1 MSSYSAFDPA
11 QLPALSRLR
20 PRFTDEPHEVNEQ
33 PQSELPQRQQ
43 LPPQQQVLPRPS
55 SSSGSTRTLR
65 RTPKF
70 EERKPIRRRALSVE
84 SLHGHSPAGRPAEA
98 KAQTPQPLS
107 EEEDSSTTSHTSRRG
122 SLESAFW
129 PQRSRGISKH
139 TASAIL
145 YALEEAIRKPFEF
158 TPDLVEE
165 NASMSDLASGGPIP
179 AGSGNGRARNGGSR
193 AASASVPVPQES
205 RSGVRTP
212 TDIMRERGIREARKK
227 AEDEAR
233 QAQIDSD
240 QRRAREQA
248 RLSQEKRGATAG
260 AAVDPGTGP
269 ESTSY
274 RRSGTRRP
282 GVEEPLSQAETSRRP
297 GERVLSGAAPKA
309 NTPAG
314 TQPANYGAAGTRSDN
329 YTKPIDEVGESSGS
343 QTLVPKRIRGSSLSQ
358 AQPKPVPAQSSERR
372 TASASY
378 NTPQQP
384 AQARQV
390 SLGGATNQAQA
401 GASAAATNSQQPQPT
416 QPASGTQ
423 SRAPNASSF
432 PHAFERWE
440 TLSSHWEGLTGYWIR
455 RLEANSDEM
464 NREPLNQQLARQVTD
479 LSAAGANL
487 FHAVVE
493 LQRLRAS
500 SERKFQRWFYETRS
514 EQERTQEL
522 YAGMDNTL
530 RTERQA
536 RVDAVADLA
545 RMESDKNAAY
555 QAKNI
560 AEQMVKEMRRE
571 LQISKEEARRAWEEL
586 GRREQEERDRTT
598 SLRNGEPT
606 LVGGVQ
612 VVPMVQGAQ
621 SQQGSTNRP
630 STREEPYPSAPVGPT
645 EPEGPIESP
654 IETGGPGYATYDANR
669 SETDTD
675 PFTEGARVNPPPSLH
690 HEPDVP
696 SLPQI
701 TALPTHQQSSITSAA
716 QVARAAVAIYSTAQP
731 TTSYSAATT
740 TATGGTYLRYGP
752 TAIAQPPSSFYQHQG
767 TALHSPTSPPP
778 LPNITDPDARSIDAL
793 SSSAS
798 DGEEYALDSRGEI
811 RYDAQGRP
819 IPFRRPAGSEDSDEY
834 DVQAQLERERMHGRT
849 YGSGISGVEY
859 GAGSTTTAGARP
871 QTYAPGDAGGY
882 GGWEGVA
889 RHHHPTRLSNV
900 LEEDERS
907 TNSPSRAS
915 ERSRG
920 LR

>member
-1 MSSYSAFDPA
+1 MSSYSSSDPA
-11 QLPALSRLR
+11 HLPILSRLR
-20 PRFTDEPHEVNEQ
+20 PRFTHEPYEVNERS
-33 PQSELPQRQQ
+33 QSKIPQRQQ
-43 LPPQQQVLPRPS
+43 LPTQQQVLSRPS

-70 EERKPIRRRALSVE
+70 EERKPLRRRSLSVE
-84 SLHGHSPAGRPAEA
+84 SLHRFNPADRPAEA
-98 KAQTPQPLS
+98 KEQTPQPFS
-107 EEEDSSTTSHTSRRG
+107 EEGDASTTTHTSRRG

-129 PQRSRGISKH
+129 PHRSRGISKH
-139 TASAIL
+139 TASAIR
-145 YALEEAIRKPFEF
+145 YALEEAIRKPFPF
-158 TPDLVEE
+158 TQDLVEE
-165 NASMSDLASGGPIP
+165 NASMTDLVPATSGQEL
-179 AGSGNGRARNGGSR
+179 ARNGGSR
-193 AASASVPVPQES
+193 AASASMPVPHES

-233 QAQIDSD
+233 QAQLDSD

-248 RLSQEKRGATAG
+248 RLSQEKRSAAAG
-260 AAVDPGTGP
+260 AAVDPGTSA
-269 ESTSY
+269 ERTSY
-274 RRSGTRRP
+274 RRSGTRRS
-282 GVEEPLSQAETSRRP
+282 GIEEPLSQAETSRRP
-297 GERVLSGAAPKA
+297 GERVSSGAAPKA
-309 NTPAG
+309 NAPAG
-314 TQPANYGAAGTRSDN
+314 TQSAAYGAAGIRADN
-329 YTKPIDEVGESSGS
+329 YTRPIDNAGEDSGS
-343 QTLVPKRIRGSSLSQ
+343 TTLPRRTRGSSLSQ
-358 AQPKPVPAQSSERR
+358 AQSKPVPAQSSERR

-401 GASAAATNSQQPQPT
+401 GASAAATNSQQPQST

-500 SERKFQRWFYETRS
+500 SERKFQRWFIETRA
-514 EQERTQEL
+514 EQERAKEQ
-522 YAGMDNTL
+522 YGGMDNTL

-536 RVDAVADLA
+536 RADAVADLA

-555 QAKNI
+555 QAKNT

-586 GRREQEERDRTT
+586 GRREQEERDRTI

-612 VVPMVQGAQ
+612 VVPMVQGAP
-621 SQQGSTNRP
+621 SRQGSSNQP
-630 STREEPYPSAPVGPT
+630 STREGPYPSVPTIST

-654 IETGGPGYATYDANR
+654 IETGDPGYTTYDANR

-675 PFTEGARVNPPPSLH
+675 PFTEGGRVDSSQPLH
-690 HEPDVP
+690 HEPDLP
-696 SLPQI
+696 SFPQI
-701 TALPTHQQSSITSAA
+701 TSLPAHQQPSTTSAA
-716 QVARAAVAIYSTAQP
+716 QVARAAVATYSTTQP
-731 TTSYSAATT
+731 TTSYSAPTT
-740 TATGGTYLRYGP
+740 TAPGGTYLRYGP
-752 TAIAQPPSSFYQHQG
+752 AAVAVPPSSFYQHQG
-767 TALHSPTSPPP
+767 TALHAPSSPLP
-778 LPNITDPDARSIDAL
+778 LPNIADPDTRSIDAL

-798 DGEEYALDSRGEI
+798 DGEEYALDARGEI

-849 YGSGISGVEY
+849 YGSGTSGVEY
-859 GAGSTTTAGARP
+859 GAGSTATAGARP
-871 QTYAPGDAGGY
+871 QTYAPADAGGY